1 MVRTWLM
8 LGVCTAALASSI
20 TYNYIG
26 NTFNECNGYPFPNG
40 ACPANYATDFII
52 ASATFSTPLAGNLSA
67 ANLASS
73 PNLLAW
79 TIGDSLAFTSF
90 SSTDTNASAELTNF
104 IFSTNFAGGISGW
117 TMTAETDGFTKG
129 ASGNSELGTFN
140 PPFNSSNNTPEA
152 DFLIGNGGNI
162 TIFGWNVGNSLPGT
176 WTETLNGF
184 QGGTTSAPV
193 TIGGLPIVGLNGTIA
208 GLGTEDY
215 YTFYW
220 GGGAFSATAAVTGA
234 SSGASYVFS
243 AGVSGSCNS
252 VGNETLNSGD
262 GFSETISVGN
272 LAPGQ
277 YCIGLDATSASDPNF
292 SLTFSTPVSSTPE
305 PGTFVLLSAGLAIA
319 AVRQC
324 LARPNTRG

>member
-1 MVRTWLM
+1 MVRTWLV
-8 LGVCTAALASSI
+8 LAVCTSAFGGSI

-26 NTFNECNGYPFPNG
+26 NTFNECNGIAAPNG
-40 ACPANYATDFII
+40 ACPANYATDYIV
-52 ASATFSTPLAGNLSA
+52 ASTTFSTPLVGNLST

-73 PNLLAW
+73 SNFLGW
-79 TIGDSLAFTSF
+79 TIGDSLGYTSF
-90 SSTDTNASAELTNF
+90 SSTDTNASAELTNL
-104 IFSTNFAGGISGW
+104 IFSTSSAGGITGW
-117 TMTAETDGFTKG
+117 TMTAATDGFTKG
-129 ASGNSELGTFN
+129 LLGNSELGAFN

-152 DFLIGNGGNI
+152 DFLIVNGGNI
-162 TIFGWNVGNSLPGT
+162 STFGWNVGNSLPGT

-193 TIGGLPIVGLNGTIA
+193 MIGGLPIVGLNGTIS

-220 GGGAFSATAAVTGA
+220 GGGAFSATASVTGA

-262 GFSETISVGN
+262 GFSDTISAGN
-272 LAPGQ
+272 LAAGQ

-292 SLTFSTPVSSTPE
+292 SLTFSTPVSSAPE
-305 PGTFVLLSAGLAIA
+305 PGTFVLLFTGLAIV
-319 AVRQC
+319 AVRNR
-324 LARPNTRG
+324 LASTRG